1 MIQNPIILSMTGKG
15 VNDREL
21 VLSSS
26 SGLHFY
32 LLTLLVPPLMQPTDL
47 GMQRAKHVIKSIMYY
62 LLAAFKDDLASL
74 ARHFLIIFLLL

>member
-1 MIQNPIILSMTGKG
+1 MIENPIILNRTGKD
-15 VNDREL
+15 VNDREF

-26 SGLHFY
+26 SGLCFNP
-32 LLTLLVPPLMQPTDL
+32 LTLLVPPLMQPTAL

-62 LLAAFKDDLASL
+62 LLAVFKDDLASL